1 MAGFGGGGAKSKND
15 KKNKKQKDTPIKL
28 KPKLQWD
35 RYSALKNADKAQVGI
50 RLTNDDAGATSS
62 DWLEVGRVKIK
73 DNENIP
79 LAVAIQRAI
88 IAEVSSIVFVE
99 SVRTSTCTVG
109 VQNVFVL
116 NLSVI
121 RFQFLIIHTAWQTLV
136 SFASIQ
142 KDVLRVGLSRK

>member
-1 MAGFGGGGAKSKND
+1 MAGFGGGGAKSRND
-15 KKNKKQKDTPIKL
+15 IKNKKQKDTPIKL

-50 RLTNDDAGATSS
+50 RLTNDDDGATSS

-73 DNENIP
+73 DNENMP

-88 IAEVSSIVFVE
+88 IVEVSNIVFVR
-99 SVRTSTCTVG
+99 SVRACTCAVG
-109 VQNVFVL
+109 VLNVFLL
-116 NLSVI
+116 NLSVV
-121 RFQFLIIHTAWQTLV
+121 RFQFLIICTAWQTIV

-142 KDVLRVGLSRK
+142 KNVLRLGLSGK

>member
-1 MAGFGGGGAKSKND
+1 MAGFGGGGAKSRND
-15 KKNKKQKDTPIKL
+15 IKNKKQKDTPIKL

-73 DNENIP
+73 DSENVP

-88 IAEVSSIVFVE
+88 IAEVSSSFLQEVFVH
-99 SVRTSTCTVG
+99 VHVQLVFKMCFCSTCLLCAF
-109 VQNVFVL
+109 N
-116 NLSVI
+116 S
-121 RFQFLIIHTAWQTLV
+121 
-136 SFASIQ
+136 
-142 KDVLRVGLSRK
+142 

>member
-15 KKNKKQKDTPIKL
+15 KENKKQKDTPIKL

-50 RLTNDDAGATSS
+50 RLTNDDTGATSS

-73 DNENIP
+73 DNDNIP

-88 IAEVSSIVFVE
+88 IAEVSSIVFVG
-99 SVRTSTCTVG
+99 SVRTCTVG
-109 VQNVFVL
+109 VQNVFLL
-116 NLSVI
+116 NLSVM

-142 KDVLRVGLSRK
+142 KDVLRVGLSGK

>member
-1 MAGFGGGGAKSKND
+1 MAGFGGVGAKSKND
-15 KKNKKQKDTPIKL
+15 KKNKQQKDTPIKL

-88 IAEVSSIVFVE
+88 IAEVSS
-99 SVRTSTCTVG
+99 T
-109 VQNVFVL
+109 
-116 NLSVI
+116 LSFC
-121 RFQFLIIHTAWQTLV
+121 RKCSYMYMFMYSWC
-136 SFASIQ
+136 SRCGFA
-142 KDVLRVGLSRK
+142 